1 MPDATRWV
9 LRRWPDVAEIE
20 RLSERLGVPPEVA
33 AVLYDR
39 GFREVEDLDPPLE
52 PPPLPGIREA
62 AGRIVRAIERG
73 ERIRIHGDY
82 DADGVTAAAILT
94 LGLRELGAD
103 VHAFI
108 PHRLHDGYGLNMAR
122 VPEHRAA
129 ADLLVTVD
137 CGVSNAAELAAL
149 TEGGVSVIVTDHHA
163 VPDEPPEGLVVHPAY
178 SPALE
183 GKPWPTGA
191 GVAFFVLWAVREALD
206 RPPPLE
212 YTDLAAVGTIADVVP
227 LLGVNRALV
236 KEGLRRLRESRH
248 VGLRTLAQRHC
259 TNYDAVEVAFRIAP
273 RINAAGRLGEAET
286 AFRALTTDD
295 PLEAVRLADRLD
307 ALNRERQQVEEE
319 MLERVLPTVNPEDPA
334 IVIHDPEG
342 HPGVMGIVA
351 SRVLERFYKPVFI
364 IARGKGSVRSTPGI
378 SAVEALAF
386 AAEHLKGYGGHAGAA
401 GFSID
406 PERVPDFEAAIHAY
420 ARRHPAPRPEVRL
433 DGPLDADV
441 MDEVYRSLLLLEPFG
456 EGNPEP
462 VFHVVGRVER
472 LRRLSGGRHVAFSLG
487 GVRVIK
493 WKDEGNG
500 LEEGQELEVAAQL
513 VENEWQG
520 VRNLE
525 LRAVAYRRPGPRLLC
540 AEEGGLEVEALDPRE
555 ALERA
560 RREGWRAYAV
570 GEGARFLQVRGF
582 ALADAGEA
590 DVWFAVPEQPVAVR
604 RARLAVSDRTL
615 AGLLVPGSRRELLRL
630 WREGAGSEDP
640 AAARL
645 LRELADLAPERWL
658 EASPRYR
665 RWRIALA
672 ALSRLRRARTTGAPA
687 CVGAALEAWW
697 TALARLRG

>member
-1 MPDATRWV
+1 M
-9 LRRWPDVAEIE
+9 
-20 RLSERLGVPPEVA
+20 ERLGVPPEVA
-33 AVLYDR
+33 AVLIDR
-39 GFREVEDLDPPLE
+39 GFRDPEDLDPPLE
-52 PPPLPGIREA
+52 PPPLPGLEEA
-62 AGRIVRAIERG
+62 AARIVQALERG

-94 LGLRELGAD
+94 LGLGELGGD

-122 VPEHRAA
+122 VPEHREA

-163 VPDEPPEGLVVHPAY
+163 VPDTPPAGLIVHPAY

-191 GVAFFVLWAVREALD
+191 GVAFFVLWAVLAALGK
-206 RPPPLE
+206 PPPLD
-212 YTDLAAVGTIADVVP
+212 YADLAAVGTVADVVP

-236 KEGLRRLRESRH
+236 KEGLRRLRQSRH
-248 VGLRTLAQRHC
+248 VGLRVLAERHC

-295 PLEAVRLADRLD
+295 PLEAARLADRLD
-307 ALNRERQQVEEE
+307 ALNRERQQIEEE
-319 MLERVLPTVNPEDPA
+319 MLERVLPGVNPDDPA

-364 IARGKGSVRSTPGI
+364 VARGKGSVRSTPGI
-378 SAVEALAF
+378 SAVEALAS

-406 PERVPDFEAAIHAY
+406 PERVGAFAAAVHAY
-420 ARRHPAPRPEVRL
+420 ARRHPAPIPRVLL
-433 DGPLDADV
+433 DGPLARDV
-441 MDEVYRSLLLLEPFG
+441 MDEVYASLLLLEPFG

-462 VFHVVGRVER
+462 VFYFRGRVAR
-472 LRRLSGGRHVAFSLG
+472 VRPLSEGRHVSFSLE

-493 WKDEGNG
+493 WKDEGDG
-500 LEEGQELEVAAQL
+500 LAEGMEIELAAQL
-513 VENEWQG
+513 VENLWQG

-525 LRAVAYRRPGPRLLC
+525 LRALAYREPRGFGC
-540 AEEGGLEVEALDPRE
+540 GGAGLSVAALDPKE
-555 ALERA
+555 ALERV
-560 RREGWRAYAV
+560 RDEGLSVWGSGEGRAYL
-570 GEGARFLQVRGF
+570 EARGYRM
-582 ALADAGEA
+582 APPEEA
-590 DVWFAVPEQPVAVR
+590 DVWFAVPPGRVERAS
-604 RARLAVSDRTL
+604 ARLAVSERAL
-615 AGLLVPGSRRELLRL
+615 KALLSPASRDELLEWVRT
-630 WREGAGSEDP
+630 GQHADDP
-640 AAARL
+640 L
-645 LRELADLAPERWL
+645 LRELAGHEPRRWL
-658 EASPRYR
+658 EISPRYR
-665 RWRIALA
+665 AWRLARA
-672 ALSRLRRARTTGAPA
+672 ALDRLRLAWRAGDPRCLGE
-687 CVGAALEAWW
+687 ALETWW
-697 TALARLRG
+697 SVAGLHFHE

>member
-1 MPDATRWV
+1 VSGPERWT
-9 LRRWPDVAEIE
+9 LRPWPAVGEVA
-20 RLSERLGVPPEVA
+20 RLMARLAVPPEVA
-33 AVLYDR
+33 AVLLDR
-39 GFREVEDLDPPLE
+39 GFRDPEDLDPPLE
-52 PPPLPGIREA
+52 PPPLPGLSEA
-62 AGRIVRAIERG
+62 AGRIVEAVERG

-94 LGLRELGAD
+94 LGLGELGAD

-163 VPDEPPEGLVVHPAY
+163 VPDEPPEGLIVHPAY

-183 GKPWPTGA
+183 GRPWPTGA
-191 GVAFFVLWAVREALD
+191 GVAFFVLWAVRAALGK
-206 RPPPLE
+206 PPPLD
-212 YTDLAAVGTIADVVP
+212 YADLAAIGTVADVVP

-236 KEGLRRLRESRH
+236 KEGLRRLRQSRH

-259 TNYDAVEVAFRIAP
+259 TNFDAVEVAFRIAP

-295 PLEAVRLADRLD
+295 PLEAAELADRLD

-319 MLERVLPTVNPEDPA
+319 MLERVLPTVNPDDPA

-364 IARGKGSVRSTPGI
+364 VARGKGSVRSTPGI
-378 SAVEALAF
+378 SAVGALAA

-406 PERVPDFEAAIHAY
+406 PERIPDFAAQIHAY
-420 ARRHPAPRPEVRL
+420 VRRHPAPVPAVRL
-433 DGPLDADV
+433 DGPLADDV
-441 MDEVYRSLLLLEPFG
+441 MDEVYKSLLLLEPFG

-462 VFHVVGRVER
+462 VFYFSGPVTRVR
-472 LRRLSGGRHVAFSLG
+472 PLSEGRHISFSLG

-500 LEEGQELEVAAQL
+500 VAEGRELEVAAQL
-513 VENEWQG
+513 VENAWRG

-525 LRAVAYRRPGPRLLC
+525 LRAVAYRAPAGFAC
-540 AEEGGLEVEALDPRE
+540 EDGDFAVEALDPRA

-560 RREGWRAYAV
+560 RREGWSVWGAGEGRAYLEAQGYRLV
-570 GEGARFLQVRGF
+570 APEA
-582 ALADAGEA
+582 A
-590 DVWFAVPEQPVAVR
+590 DVWFAVPPEPVVR
-604 RARLAVSDRTL
+604 PGARLAVSERAL
-615 AGLLVPGSRRELLRL
+615 ARLLVPASRRELLEAVR
-630 WREGAGSEDP
+630 GG
-640 AAARL
+640 AAAD
-645 LRELADLAPERWL
+645 AALAPLLAEIRGHEPHRWL
-658 EASPRYR
+658 EVSPAYR
-665 RWRIALA
+665 RWRLA
-672 ALSRLRRARTTGAPA
+672 R
-687 CVGAALEAWW
+687 AALE
-697 TALARLRG
+697 RLRTAFRRGDPRCLGRALEDWWAVRAHPSNE

>member
-1 MPDATRWV
+1 VSEPERWTLRPWPDAR
-9 LRRWPDVAEIE
+9 EIE
-20 RLSERLGVPPEVA
+20 RVMARLAVPPEVA
-33 AVLYDR
+33 AVLLDR
-39 GFREVEDLDPPLE
+39 GFRDPDDLDPPLA
-52 PPPLPGIREA
+52 PPPLPGVREA
-62 AGRIVRAIERG
+62 ATRIVRAIEQR

-94 LGLRELGAD
+94 LGLGELGAD

-137 CGVSNAAELAAL
+137 CGVSDAAELAAL

-163 VPDEPPEGLVVHPAY
+163 VPDEPPEGLIVHPAY

-191 GVAFFVLWAVREALD
+191 GVAFFVLWAVREMLGE
-206 RPPPLE
+206 PPPLD
-212 YTDLAAVGTIADVVP
+212 YADLAAVGTIADVAP

-236 KEGLRRLRESRH
+236 KEGLAHLRESRH

-295 PLEAVRLADRLD
+295 PLEAARLADRLD

-319 MLERVLPTVNPEDPA
+319 MLERVLPTVNPEDPV

-378 SAVEALAF
+378 SAVGALAA

-420 ARRHPAPRPEVRL
+420 ARLHPPPRPEVRL

-462 VFHVVGRVER
+462 VFYASGPVTRVR
-472 LRRLSGGRHVAFSLG
+472 PLSQGRHISFNLG

-500 LEEGQELEVAAQL
+500 VEEGRELEVAAQL
-513 VENEWQG
+513 VENAWQG

-525 LRAVAYRRPGPRLLC
+525 LRAVAYRSPAGFSC
-540 AEEGGLEVEALDPRE
+540 EGGGLTVQALDPRD

-560 RREGWRAYAV
+560 RREGWGVWGV
-570 GEGARFLQVRGF
+570 GEGRAYLEAEGYRLVTPE
-582 ALADAGEA
+582 DA
-590 DVWFAVPEQPVAVR
+590 DVWFAVPPQPVAR
-604 RARLAVSDRTL
+604 PQARLAVSERAL
-615 AGLLVPGSRRELLRL
+615 ERLLVPASRKELLEAAR
-630 WREGAGSEDP
+630 RGASAGS
-640 AAARL
+640 A
-645 LRELADLAPERWL
+645 LAPLLAELQDHEPHRWL
-658 EASPRYR
+658 EVSPSYR
-665 RWRIALA
+665 RWRLA
-672 ALSRLRRARTTGAPA
+672 R
-687 CVGAALEAWW
+687 AALERLR
-697 TALARLRG
+697 TALRRGDARCLGRAIEDWWAAVQVNI